1 MIQNNSHNNHDCHAQ
16 EFVISACSF
25 TFQGYRLLLKE
36 QGGVASQVRFE
47 DDVANREDVYT
58 IIKNQDAKITVF
70 LGEEIVD
77 LLQSLRHLADLLNT
91 LPVIRPV
98 TLYGNIPDS
107 WLYGTLRSLLNNNQK
122 LSLIRIA
129 NSGDII
135 ARVQK
140 KTTHAGTDLVHCRII
155 MRTVALKTVKKGSQ
169 TENLMSY

>member
-36 QGGVASQVRFE
+36 QGGLASQVRFE

-135 ARVQK
+135 ARVQNK
-140 KTTHAGTDLVHCRII
+140 NDACRD
-155 MRTVALKTVKKGSQ
+155 RSRSLQDHQADCSFKDRLC
-169 TENLMSY
+169 

>member
-1 MIQNNSHNNHDCHAQ
+1 M
-16 EFVISACSF
+16 
-25 TFQGYRLLLKE
+25 
-36 QGGVASQVRFE
+36 ASQVRFD

-107 WLYGTLRSLLNNNQK
+107 WLYGTLRSLLNNNQNY
-122 LSLIRIA
+122 L
-129 NSGDII
+129 
-135 ARVQK
+135 
-140 KTTHAGTDLVHCRII
+140 
-155 MRTVALKTVKKGSQ
+155 
-169 TENLMSY
+169 